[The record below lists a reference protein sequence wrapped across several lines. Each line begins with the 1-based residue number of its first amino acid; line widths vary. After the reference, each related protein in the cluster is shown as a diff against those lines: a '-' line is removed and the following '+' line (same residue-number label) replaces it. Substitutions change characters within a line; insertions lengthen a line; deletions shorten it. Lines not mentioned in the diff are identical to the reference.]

1 MASNAPQ
8 TIATASA
15 SWVDAQGKIHLHV
28 FSTDGFTVTERVVA
42 PTPSGWADGTLSQPA
57 NAISATAW
65 VDANGGH
72 VRVYCTNE
80 DATTEW
86 CLDGDTATDWV
97 QGGYTA

>member
-15 SWVDAQGKIHLHV
+15 SWIDAQGGLHLHV
-28 FSTDGFTVTERVVA
+28 FSTDGFTVTERYAA
-42 PTPSGWADGTLSQPA
+42 PSTNGWTDGTLSQPA
-57 NAISATAW
+57 TALSATAW
-65 VDANGGH
+65 VDPNGGH

-86 CLDGDTATDWV
+86 CLDGDTATQWY
-97 QGGYTA
+97 QGQYSA